1 MSDKKKV
8 VVRGGGS
15 NLYRITVSGKSH
27 SVEKVTVKP
36 LSNAYKNIGRT
47 DSLEDALSLIRSHS
61 GQDIESIS
69 GW

>member
-15 NLYRITVSGKSH
+15 NLYRITVSGKAH
-27 SVEKVTVKP
+27 SVEKVTVNP
-36 LSNAYKNIGRT
+36 LSTSYKNIGRT
-47 DSLEDALSLIRSHS
+47 DSLDDALSLIRSHS